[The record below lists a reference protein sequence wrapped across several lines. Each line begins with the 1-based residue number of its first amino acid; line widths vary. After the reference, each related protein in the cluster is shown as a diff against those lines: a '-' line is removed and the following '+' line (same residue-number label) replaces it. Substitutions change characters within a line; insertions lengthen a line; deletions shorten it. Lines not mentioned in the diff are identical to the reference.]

1 MAAELRRLGYNI
13 EKASQRKYNTIEEFA
28 NVVNLSLRD
37 VHRLFEG
44 RLVLS
49 PFQLKAISEKVDIS
63 LKELLDV
70 SGKYN
75 LVECMGSFKDKRN
88 EDKVLDLIDDYIDLM
103 EAIS

>member
-13 EKASQRKYNTIEEFA
+13 EKASQRKYNTIEDFA
-28 NVVNLSLRD
+28 KAVNLSLRD